1 MQFWDAMQDY
11 FVVTPVCK
19 RAPQAQAVNSENCP
33 PATASAPHA
42 SLRLP
47 QRTNHPNTHC
57 SGKQANRPAS
67 APIRPNTVSN
77 MTWHPKLTPHLLL
90 ASHGLRCCE
99 SFGAQAHCDALAD
112 TATEMLLMP
121 WWPLEHAM
129 LCNARALAC
138 LQAGHKGPA
147 QHVPAVCI
155 KGNTRYG
162 RHALE
167 AAVLVFHAGR
177 HCCDPHVHQE
187 AAGGGTSGETQSF
200 SAFPVAGCRLHLG
213 RSMAEHLLI
222 CLLTDTLQ
230 PVQERIRSL
239 VADVS
244 TKENTIVDLQGR
256 LMNASAA
263 DAPFTS
269 QAPQAQPA
277 TPKTL
282 LWQPQRL
289 TPSLLRLPL
298 WQ

>member
-1 MQFWDAMQDY
+1 
-11 FVVTPVCK
+11 
-19 RAPQAQAVNSENCP
+19 
-33 PATASAPHA
+33 
-42 SLRLP
+42 
-47 QRTNHPNTHC
+47 
-57 SGKQANRPAS
+57 
-67 APIRPNTVSN
+67 
-77 MTWHPKLTPHLLL
+77 
-90 ASHGLRCCE
+90 
-99 SFGAQAHCDALAD
+99 
-112 TATEMLLMP
+112 
-121 WWPLEHAM
+121 
-129 LCNARALAC
+129 
-138 LQAGHKGPA
+138 
-147 QHVPAVCI
+147 
-155 KGNTRYG
+155 
-162 RHALE
+162 
-167 AAVLVFHAGR
+167 
-177 HCCDPHVHQE
+177 
-187 AAGGGTSGETQSF
+187 
-200 SAFPVAGCRLHLG
+200 
-213 RSMAEHLLI
+213 MAEHLLI